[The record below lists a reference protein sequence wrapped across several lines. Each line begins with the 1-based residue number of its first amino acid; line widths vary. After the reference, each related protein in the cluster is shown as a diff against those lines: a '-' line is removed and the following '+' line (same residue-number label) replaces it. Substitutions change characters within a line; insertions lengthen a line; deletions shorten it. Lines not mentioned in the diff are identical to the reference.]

1 MRMKFVLPLLLVIVT
16 LLIAISA
23 NAGVFPFK
31 EEWSNTIEAIAVTGA
46 LLVSGFALFYAKKE
60 YDDHKKSEKIAL
72 LCQYLHRYA
81 NDPNIKKVEDYI
93 LESAL
98 LDEEKDIVGFDKS
111 KIPSNVPSVWEKEM
125 FMHFFEEIELLIE
138 GKMIE
143 RDDVIDLIG
152 FYGGVFHRVSE
163 FHKDISDYDVED
175 YWKYYLRFVKSIPDS
190 FYKNKLKSLE

>member
-1 MRMKFVLPLLLVIVT
+1 MKSKFVLPLLLVIVT

-23 NAGVFPFK
+23 TAGAFPFK

-60 YDDHKKSEKIAL
+60 YDHHKKSERIVL

-98 LDEEKDIVGFDKS
+98 LDEQKDIVGFDKS
-111 KIPSNVPSVWEKEM
+111 KIPSSVPTIWEKEM

-138 GKMIE
+138 GEMID

-152 FYGGVFHRVSE
+152 FYGGVFHRVQE
-163 FHKDISDYDVED
+163 FHDDISDYKEED
-175 YWKYYLRFVKSIPDS
+175 YWKYYLKFVKSIPDS
-190 FYKNKLKSLE
+190 FYKHKLKSPE